1 MLSKIHSYRLLFRR
15 FCSMRKILPTFFGFS
30 TNKEYIAHY
39 RAWFPEVSS
48 LNLVMNKVNSC
59 ILTKDVFPIR
69 ILGLKRR
76 RFRHWDMIKFSL
88 NFCKFKKTINAVYSF
103 ISDCIQWKVCNCFP
117 ALKTCNLKFNL
128 KTLNL
133 KLGENIFILLIG
145 ACSKFS
151 IWYMHDRGRGF
162 IHRERLG

>member
-1 MLSKIHSYRLLFRR
+1 
-15 FCSMRKILPTFFGFS
+15 MRKILPTFFGFS

-59 ILTKDVFPIR
+59 ILTKDVFPNPHVLIGKDGDFD
-69 ILGLKRR
+69 IGT
-76 RFRHWDMIKFSL
+76 IKFSL